1 MTRRDADLHVH
12 TTHSD
17 GGCSPCEVVLAAA
30 QVGLA
35 AVAITDHDTVSA
47 LAVARPEA
55 DRQGVELV
63 PGVEMTCEYEGREVH
78 LLGYYFR
85 DHPAL
90 LAALERLRA
99 DRVGRF
105 AAMAA
110 KLESLG
116 MVVDLAAVRR
126 CFPRA
131 TLGRRHL
138 AEYLHKTKQAPSIRE
153 VFDRYLADGK
163 PADVPKARLDAF
175 EALALVRDGGGVV
188 SWAHPPY
195 NLRLDSLRT
204 LAEAGLAGIE
214 VAGPGVQNRVGR
226 RFRDWA
232 AQLDLVPTAGSD
244 FHSADRPGR
253 RVGAHLCPQV
263 DLDRLRE
270 RAAGAG
276 RPTA

>member
-17 GGCSPCEVVLAAA
+17 GACSPCEVVVAAA
-30 QVGLA
+30 SVGLA

-47 LAVARPEA
+47 LAIARPEA
-55 DRQGVELV
+55 DRLGVELV
-63 PGVEMTCEYEGREVH
+63 PGVEMTCEYQGREIH

-85 DHPAL
+85 EHPAL
-90 LAALERLRA
+90 LAALGRLRE
-99 DRVGRF
+99 DRAGRF
-105 AAMAA
+105 AAMASR
-110 KLESLG
+110 LEELG
-116 MVVDLAAVRR
+116 MVVDLTAVRR

-138 AEYLHKTKQAPSIRE
+138 AEYLFRTKQAASVRE

-163 PADVPKARLDAF
+163 PAEVPKARLDAF
-175 EALALVRDGGGVV
+175 EAVALTREAGGVV
-188 SWAHPPY
+188 SWAHPPH
-195 NLRLDSLRT
+195 NLKLESLRA
-204 LAEAGLAGIE
+204 LAEAGLTGIE

-232 AQLDLVPTAGSD
+232 AELDLVPTAGSD
-244 FHSADRPGR
+244 FHAADRPGR
-253 RVGAHLCPQV
+253 RVGAYLCPQA

-270 RAAGAG
+270 RASA
-276 RPTA
+276 

>member
-17 GGCSPCEVVLAAA
+17 GLCSPCEVVIAAA
-30 QVGLA
+30 SVGLA
-35 AVAITDHDTVSA
+35 ALAITDHDDVSA

-55 DRQGVELV
+55 ERLGVELV
-63 PGVEMTCEYEGREVH
+63 PGVEITCEFEGREVH

-85 DHPAL
+85 ERPPL
-90 LAALERLRA
+90 LAALERLRT
-99 DRVGRF
+99 DRVDRL

-110 KLESLG
+110 RLEALG
-116 MVVDLAAVRR
+116 MSVDPAAVRR

-138 AEYLHKTKQAPSIRE
+138 AEFLHKTKQAASVRE

-163 PADVPKARLDAF
+163 PADVPKTRLDAF
-175 EALALVRDGGGVV
+175 EALTLVRDAGGAV

-195 NLRLDSLRT
+195 DLRRKSLRT

-214 VAGPGVQNRVGR
+214 VAGPGVGNRVGR

-232 AQLDLVPTAGSD
+232 AELDLVPTAGSD
-244 FHSADRPGR
+244 FHAPDRPGR
-253 RVGAHLCPQV
+253 RVGAFRCPSA

-270 RAAGAG
+270 RASAAS
-276 RPTA
+276 PD